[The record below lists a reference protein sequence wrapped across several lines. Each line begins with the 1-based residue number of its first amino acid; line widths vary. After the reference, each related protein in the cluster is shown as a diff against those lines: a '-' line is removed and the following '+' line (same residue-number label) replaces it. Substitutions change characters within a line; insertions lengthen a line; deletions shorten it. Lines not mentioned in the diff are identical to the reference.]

1 MNEANEKFLEKL
13 ISKFQ
18 IVAEFVE
25 GHAWVKGHIN
35 DTYIVT
41 CQQGGSPIRYILQRI
56 NHDVF
61 HQPAVVMQNVKATT
75 EHLRKKIAEES
86 SVDLTRR
93 TMTLVPTRGGAP
105 YYQDIKGNFWR
116 TYVFIERVES
126 SHVAENLNQ
135 AEQVGRAFG
144 LFQKRLSDLPSEKIQ
159 ETIPQFHNGAL
170 RLQALEQ
177 AINEDLHGRASKIQD
192 EIDFCRKHKDIV
204 HTFTSAINE
213 GKLPVRITHNDTK
226 IDNVLLDSESG
237 EVMCIVDLD
246 TVMPGLVHYD
256 FGDMVRTLT
265 SPADEDDRNL
275 EKVSIRMEFFEALS
289 NGYLSEAKSFLNET
303 EKDYLAVSGKVI
315 TFQLGIRFL
324 TDHLNGD
331 LYFRA
336 HRDEHNLDRARV
348 QFKLVEK
355 MIENEPA
362 MKSLISSLS

>member
-1 MNEANEKFLEKL
+1 MNETNENFLEKL

-126 SHVAENLNQ
+126 SHVAEIPNQ
-135 AEQVGRAFG
+135 AEQVGRA
-144 LFQKRLSDLPSEKIQ
+144 
-159 ETIPQFHNGAL
+159 
-170 RLQALEQ
+170 
-177 AINEDLHGRASKIQD
+177 
-192 EIDFCRKHKDIV
+192 
-204 HTFTSAINE
+204 
-213 GKLPVRITHNDTK
+213 LPV
-226 IDNVLLDSESG
+226 LLG
-237 EVMCIVDLD
+237 
-246 TVMPGLVHYD
+246 
-256 FGDMVRTLT
+256 
-265 SPADEDDRNL
+265 
-275 EKVSIRMEFFEALS
+275 
-289 NGYLSEAKSFLNET
+289 
-303 EKDYLAVSGKVI
+303 
-315 TFQLGIRFL
+315 
-324 TDHLNGD
+324 
-331 LYFRA
+331 
-336 HRDEHNLDRARV
+336 
-348 QFKLVEK
+348 
-355 MIENEPA
+355 
-362 MKSLISSLS
+362 